1 MDLPIIIQGG
11 MGVAISSWQL
21 ARAVSKLGQLGVV
34 SGTAVNSV
42 MCRRLQDADSGGD
55 VRRALAHFPDAA
67 LARSVL
73 AKYFLPSGRR
83 GRAYKSSPM
92 PSARP
97 SLGFQQQV
105 VVGAFV
111 EVFLAKEGHDGV
123 VGINFLEKIQLANL
137 AGLYGA
143 MLAGVDF
150 VLMGAGIPREIPGVL
165 DRLAAHE
172 AASLKVNVA
181 GPPDAAEQRTHF
193 DPRRVVPELERTP
206 LRRPKFLAII
216 ASATLAAHLTRN
228 PTGRLDGFVV
238 ELPTAGGHNAPPRGA
253 LQLDPRGEPVYGPKD
268 VPDLAAIRALGLP
281 FWLAGSYGSPE
292 KLREARELGAAG
304 IQVGTAFAF
313 CEESGL
319 AEPLKRGALSKWVFE
334 RSEPAERVRTD
345 PHASPTAFPFKIVP
359 LAGTLSDEAV
369 YVARTRRCDLGY
381 LRQVVVGADGR
392 LVYRCPAEPIAD
404 FLRKGGSLEETVGR
418 KCLCNALM
426 ANAGLPQ
433 MLPDGRVEPAL
444 VTAGDDL
451 VDLQRF
457 FAPGRSVLHAQDVI
471 AQLLAWAPESRA
483 AARSRAEFEGPGRSI
498 DSPAQA
504 RCNQPGSLR

>member
-1 MDLPIIIQGG
+1 MKLPIIIQGG
-11 MGVAISSWQL
+11 MGIAISSWRL
-21 ARAVSKLGQLGVV
+21 ARAVSELGQLGVV

-42 MCRRLQDADSGGD
+42 MVRRLQDGDVGGD

-67 LARSVL
+67 LARGVL
-73 AKYFLPSGRR
+73 AKYFLPQGRN
-83 GRAYKSSPM
+83 GCAYKLSPM

-97 SLGFQQQV
+97 TLAFQQQV
-105 VVGAFV
+105 AIAAFV

-137 AGLYGA
+137 AGIYGA

-165 DRLAAHE
+165 DRLAVHDT
-172 AASLKVNVA
+172 ASLKVIVS
-181 GPPDAAEQRTHF
+181 GPPDTVERRTHF
-193 DPRRVVPELERTP
+193 DPCRVFPELARTP
-206 LRRPKFLAII
+206 LQRPKFLAII

-268 VPDLAAIRALGLP
+268 VPDVAAIRALGVP
-281 FWLAGSYGSPE
+281 FWLAGSYASPQR
-292 KLREARELGAAG
+292 LREARELGAAG

-319 AEPLKRGALSKWVFE
+319 SEPLKQAVLSKWVFE
-334 RSEPAERVRTD
+334 RSEPAPRVHTH
-345 PHASPTAFPFKIVP
+345 PHASPTAFPFKVVP
-359 LAGTLSDEAV
+359 LAGTLSDETLYA
-369 YVARTRRCDLGY
+369 ARARRCDLGY
-381 LRQVVVGADGR
+381 LRQTVVGADGK

-404 FLRKGGSLEETVGR
+404 FLRKGGTLEETVGR
-418 KCLCNALM
+418 RCLCNALL
-426 ANAGLPQ
+426 ANAGLAQ
-433 MLPDGRVEPAL
+433 LQADGRVEPAL

-451 VDLQRF
+451 VNLERF
-457 FAPGRSVLHAQDVI
+457 FTSDRSVLRAEDVV
-471 AQLLAWAPESRA
+471 AQLLA
-483 AARSRAEFEGPGRSI
+483 
-498 DSPAQA
+498 
-504 RCNQPGSLR
+504 